1 MEYNLIKALQTKC
14 AFCWFLLRAVYHN
27 ARFKNRKVC

>member
-1 MEYNLIKALQTKC
+1 MHCRQNC

-27 ARFKNRKVC
+27 ARFKKRKVC